1 MPRYTRSGCCEDT
14 EHATNSANPDYT
26 KQLLS
31 NLDSIRRQIKDMCF
45 AANLR
50 NLTVINLG
58 KMVEAEDRC
67 WGPDPVHLK
76 ADGYGFITYRLIDEA
91 KKLLTSSKTQ
101 QGKQNLSAS
110 KRNCK
115 REASQTPDGYSKRA
129 RLLNP
134 QGIGGYTNRGR
145 GNSWLP
151 SNRGHAYS
159 RPRGWQFSSRG
170 RLHHRGR
177 GLGRSWGGGGHF

>member
-1 MPRYTRSGCCEDT
+1 
-14 EHATNSANPDYT
+14 
-26 KQLLS
+26 
-31 NLDSIRRQIKDMCF
+31 MCF

-67 WGPDPVHLK
+67 WGLDPVHLK
-76 ADGYGFITYRLIDEA
+76 ADGYGLITYRLINEA

-110 KRNCK
+110 ERNCK

-129 RLLNP
+129 RLHNP

-145 GNSWLP
+145 GNSWPP
-151 SNRGHAYS
+151 SNRGHTYS
-159 RPRGWQFSSRG
+159 QPRGWQFCARQQCP
-170 RLHHRGR
+170 RKK
-177 GLGRSWGGGGHF
+177 